1 MGLLDKLNSGDTGL
15 KSLSYGKDRPNGGS
29 SNQPYIR
36 IPFPEDAKASTSINF
51 IAPQISI
58 GYNAFSVGFDFTSGN
73 LFPYLYSQIKS
84 GFNAIRYN
92 PQYWGPDFLT
102 RGNLFGFLR
111 ASDDVKRLTKYFF
124 DFKSSSALLFIAK
137 QEILSKAAVR
147 TEASIGILNE
157 GAYTPL
163 STVAQAGVSI
173 LGFHLKKQGLDPTG
187 TFPGLSIKG
196 YQESI
201 IKEQKLGVDPLP
213 KENRLYNLYA
223 SIALNETTKE
233 VKGFKLNNGDVL
245 ISYKGGPGSLVGIG
259 NTKIKFATSNINIPV
274 KTLANTAI
282 GNNLDS
288 SLYKTWDSKKLLEQ
302 PTNPD
307 VKTLNDFRQVL
318 DPEGKYQN
326 TFLSKSPIYTAKNI
340 EDNIGLSNPGGR
352 KNRSN
357 YDKGALNQTGVSLGA
372 VDKVNFSPIYKSS
385 SDEGSK
391 YYSDPQYKDLI
402 PFFIAILNNDI
413 QDDGKTYKK
422 YIHFRAFIDSIS
434 DSFNAD
440 WKSIEYMGRAEKFYK
455 YGGFDRK
462 MQMAFTVA
470 AQSRNEINE
479 MYNKL
484 NFLASSLAPEY
495 LDSISQG
502 YMTGNIA
509 YITVGGYI
517 HEQPGIIT
525 SLDFDIPEESPWE
538 IGIDINGDDTQGT
551 EAGRKEV
558 RQLPHIIRVKLNF
571 TPIHKFRPEKV
582 VFEDDVDEN
591 GKLIPNST
599 LLRNSGPQLFIDQR
613 RKEKDNTSL
622 NSADSSVNK
631 QEGTPNSPA
640 NYTYDNLT

>member
-1 MGLLDKLNSGDTGL
+1 M
-15 KSLSYGKDRPNGGS
+15 SY
-29 SNQPYIR
+29 Q
-36 IPFPEDAKASTSINF
+36 
-51 IAPQISI
+51 
-58 GYNAFSVGFDFTSGN
+58 
-73 LFPYLYSQIKS
+73 
-84 GFNAIRYN
+84 
-92 PQYWGPDFLT
+92 
-102 RGNLFGFLR
+102 
-111 ASDDVKRLTKYFF
+111 
-124 DFKSSSALLFIAK
+124 
-137 QEILSKAAVR
+137 
-147 TEASIGILNE
+147 
-157 GAYTPL
+157 
-163 STVAQAGVSI
+163 
-173 LGFHLKKQGLDPTG
+173 
-187 TFPGLSIKG
+187 
-196 YQESI
+196 
-201 IKEQKLGVDPLP
+201 
-213 KENRLYNLYA
+213 
-223 SIALNETTKE
+223 
-233 VKGFKLNNGDVL
+233 
-245 ISYKGGPGSLVGIG
+245 GGPGSVLGIG
-259 NTKIKFATSNINIPV
+259 ITKIKFATSNINIPV

-282 GNNLDS
+282 GNNLNS
-288 SLYKTWDSKKLLEQ
+288 SLYKTWDSKKFLEQ
-302 PTNPD
+302 PANPD
-307 VKTLNDFRQVL
+307 AKTLNDFRQVL

-326 TFLSKSPIYTAKNI
+326 TFLSKSPIYTTKNI
-340 EDNIGLSNPGGR
+340 EDNIGLSNPGSR

-357 YDKGALNQTGVSLGA
+357 YDKGALDQNGVSLGA

-582 VFEDDVDEN
+582 VFEPDIDASGNPV
-591 GKLIPNST
+591 PNST
-599 LLRNSGPQLFIDQR
+599 LLRNPGPQLFIDQR

-622 NSADSSVNK
+622 NSADSSINK